1 MSDTNFIERVTP
13 IHADWLNDT
22 NEITYGIKS
31 TSAGKG
37 ATLVGS
43 QDAGGWFGGVTK
55 TVEAMLQWLGSR
67 VVHVVGTGGDDSVA
81 FGAAIA
87 KAGIGGELR
96 IYGTIGLPG
105 GVTYS
110 PLKRQRWVG
119 MGAADILVTGT
130 TAVTAI
136 SFTNSGE
143 FASISGVGFRATAG
157 FTGVAFK
164 FDAALNCRLDSPL
177 IRNILNGTAVQF
189 SGGSFYNEASN
200 VKITSA
206 GTALHITGTSP
217 NCPNN
222 NTINGI
228 DIYGAVATG
237 LFCDGNPSMFK
248 LNDYIDEA
256 ATTVCKIKVTSNAG
270 LIFANPR
277 FEQPSGT
284 PSGGYYDITDTAVVK
299 FNGVVFRVQAA
310 TYSSLASDLYDY
322 DKKKVYNL
330 IPDPLF
336 LSNFATV
343 PNGWSITGGTF
354 SSITQSS
361 SNTPGVSLSGNALE
375 CVASSAASTIMFTL
389 NSAAAQAM
397 FRGKTI
403 RAHCL
408 TWFSAGTGIVV
419 AAGHSGGTGG
429 SKSTSTANLVAN
441 KWGVHTSE
449 ISVVSDATTISFTFQ
464 CVGNGSTFRL
474 WSPVLEVDGSFYS
487 FASPTEEKPLRTNGF
502 YIGASA
508 NSVDYGTAAPATLTW
523 KVGDRRFNS
532 SPAVGSPKS
541 WVCTVA
547 GTPGTWVSEGN
558 L

>member
-1 MSDTNFIERVTP
+1 MASKTWVAGTVIDSP
-13 IHADWLNDT
+13 WLQDVND
-22 NEITYGIKS
+22 ITYNLPL
-31 TSAGKG
+31 TTTGKG
-37 ATLVGS
+37 ASLVGTEDS
-43 QDAGGWFGGVTK
+43 GGWFTGVNK

-67 VVHVVGTGGDDSVA
+67 VVHVVGTGGDDSAA
-81 FGAAIA
+81 FAAAIT

-96 IYGTIGLPG
+96 IYGTLGLPG
-105 GVTYS
+105 GTTYS

-119 MGAADILVTGT
+119 MGAADFLVTGT

-136 SFTNSGE
+136 SFTTAGE
-143 FASISGVGFRATAG
+143 FASITGIGFRATTG

-164 FDAALNCRLDSPL
+164 FDASLNCYLEGAL
-177 IRNILNGTAVQF
+177 IRNVLNGIAVEF
-189 SGGSFYNEASN
+189 SGGSFYNQADN
-200 VKITSA
+200 IKITSA

-228 DIYGAVATG
+228 DIYGTVATG
-237 LFCDGNPSMFK
+237 MLCDGNPSMFK

-256 ATTVCKIKVTSNAG
+256 ATSVCKVKVTSNAG
-270 LIFANPR
+270 LIFDNPR

-284 PSGGYYDITDTAVVK
+284 PSGGYYDIVSTAVVK
-299 FNGVVFRVQAA
+299 FNGTIFRVQSAV
-310 TYSSLASDLYDY
+310 YNCLGSDLFEYE
-322 DKKKVYNL
+322 KKKFFNL
-330 IPDPLF
+330 IQDPLF

-343 PNGWSITGGTF
+343 PSGWTVSGGTF
-354 SSITQSS
+354 SSITQTST
-361 SNTPGVSLSGNALE
+361 NTPGVSMVGNALE
-375 CVASSAASTIMFTL
+375 CVASAAASTLTFTL
-389 NSAAAQAM
+389 NSAAAQAL
-397 FRGKTI
+397 FRGKTL

-408 TWFSAGTGIVV
+408 SWFSSGTGIVV
-419 AAGHSGGTGG
+419 AAGHAGGAGG
-429 SKSTSTANLVAN
+429 AKSTSTANLVASS
-441 KWGVHTSE
+441 WGVHTAE
-449 ISVVSDATTISFTFQ
+449 IAVASDATSISFTFQ

-474 WSPVLEVDGSFYS
+474 WAPVLEVDGSFYS
-487 FASPTEEKPLRTNGF
+487 FAYPTQEKPLHSNGYYVGTN
-502 YIGASA
+502 A

-532 SPAVGSPKS
+532 TPAVGTPKS